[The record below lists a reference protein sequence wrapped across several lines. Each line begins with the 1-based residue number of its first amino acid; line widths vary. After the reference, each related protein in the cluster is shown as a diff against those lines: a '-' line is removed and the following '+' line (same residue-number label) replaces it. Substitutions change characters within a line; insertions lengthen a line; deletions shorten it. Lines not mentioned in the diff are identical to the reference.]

1 MIDEQPANEAQ
12 EHVPMTRIVSFSMHE
27 PMFEPL
33 RKAAEDECEGSVSEW
48 IRLRLY
54 SALLN
59 KDYISVQDIRRLG

>member
-1 MIDEQPANEAQ
+1 MIADSEQEPTQ

>member
-1 MIDEQPANEAQ
+1 MIDEQPAAPER
-12 EHVPMTRIVSFSMHE
+12 VPMTRIVSFSMHE

-54 SALLN
+54 AELLN
-59 KDYISVQDIRRLG
+59 KGYIAVKDIRRLG